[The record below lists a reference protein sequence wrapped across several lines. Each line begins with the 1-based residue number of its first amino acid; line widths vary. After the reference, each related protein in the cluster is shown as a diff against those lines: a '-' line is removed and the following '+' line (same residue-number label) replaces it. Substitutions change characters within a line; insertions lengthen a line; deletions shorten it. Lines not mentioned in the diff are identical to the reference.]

1 MKVNI
6 EYSAML
12 DVKGHENGADFECQD
27 GTTISDILTHL
38 QIRKEHK
45 RFVVATIDNVEKRH
59 SYVLQD
65 GDKLFLLVLAS
76 GG

>member
-1 MKVNI
+1 MIINI
-6 EYSAML
+6 EFSAML
-12 DVKGHENGADFECQD
+12 DVKGHKNCDDFECKD
-27 GTTISDILTHL
+27 GTTISDVLTHL

-45 RFVVATIDNVEKRH
+45 RFVVATINNVEKRH
-59 SYVLQD
+59 SYTLQD